1 MKIDN
6 KTALKLYECMLRIR
20 HTEETIAER
29 YTEWKMRCPTH
40 LSTGQEA
47 VATGVCSAL
56 RKDDFVLSTHRC
68 HAHYLAKGG
77 DLNKMIA
84 EIYGKVTGCT
94 SGKGGSMHLIDKS
107 VGFMGSTSI
116 VGNSIPLAVG
126 LGLSIKLQKTD
137 QVSCVFFGD
146 ATAEE
151 GVFFE
156 SINFAV
162 LKELPVLFICENN
175 FYSVYSPLSVRQP
188 EGRNIFEMVR
198 GLGIASEHGDG
209 NDCLEVYTRTRTAI
223 ENIRRRKRPYFIEF
237 DTYRW
242 REHCGPF
249 FDNDLGYRTKEE
261 FVSWK
266 EKDPIVMIETYLLND
281 YIITEKQLQKTKESA
296 QSGVDRAFDF
306 AEESPFPDPEE
317 AFANLYAE

>member
-1 MKIDN
+1 M
-6 KTALKLYECMLRIR
+6 LKIR

-29 YTEWKMRCPTH
+29 YSEWKMRCPTH

-47 VATGVCSAL
+47 VAAGVCSAL
-56 RKDDFVLSTHRC
+56 RKDDFAMSTHRC

-77 DLNKMIA
+77 NLNKMIA
-84 EIYGKVTGCT
+84 EIYGKATGCT

-116 VGNSIPLAVG
+116 VGNTIPLAVG

-137 QVSCVFFGD
+137 QISCVFFGD
-146 ATAEE
+146 AAVEE

-175 FYSVYSPLSVRQP
+175 LYSVYSPLSVRQP
-188 EGRNIFEMVR
+188 EGRMIYKMVR
-198 GLGIASEHGDG
+198 GLGISSEQADG
-209 NDCLEVYTRTRTAI
+209 NNCQEVYSRASRAI
-223 ENIRRRKRPYFIEF
+223 ENIRKGKGPCFIEI

-249 FDNDLGYRTKEE
+249 FDNDLDYRTEEE
-261 FVSWK
+261 FLFWK
-266 EKDPIVMIETYLLND
+266 NRDPIKLLEPSLLND
-281 YIITEKQLQKTKESA
+281 SNITEKQLQDIKEST
-296 QSGVDRAFDF
+296 QSWVNRAFNF
-306 AEESPFPDPEE
+306 AEDSPFPDPEE
-317 AFANLYAE
+317 AFANLYVK

>member
-1 MKIDN
+1 MKNLHKNLYKKIYKIRQVEN
-6 KTALKLYECMLRIR
+6 KISEVYKDQEI
-20 HTEETIAER
+20 
-29 YTEWKMRCPTH
+29 RCPVH
-40 LSTGQEA
+40 LSIGQEA
-47 VATGVCSAL
+47 IAAGICESLT
-56 RKDDFVLSTHRC
+56 KNDEIISTHRS

-77 DLNKMIA
+77 DLRKMIA
-84 EIYGKVTGCT
+84 EIYGKATGCT

-107 VGFMGSTSI
+107 VGFEGSSSI
-116 VGNSIPLAVG
+116 VGNSIPVAVG

-137 QVSCVFFGD
+137 QVSSVFFGD

-175 FYSVYSPLSVRQP
+175 FFSVCSPLSVRQP

-198 GLGIASEHGDG
+198 GLGIASEHADG
-209 NDCLEVYTRTRTAI
+209 NDCLEVYTRTNTAI
-223 ENIRRRKRPYFIEF
+223 ENIRKGKGPYFIEF

-249 FDNDLGYRTKEE
+249 FDNDLGYRTEKE
-261 FVSWK
+261 FLLWK
-266 EKDPIVMIETYLLND
+266 KKDPIVLIETYLLND
-281 YIITEKQLQKTKESA
+281 SIITEKQLQKMKESA
-296 QSGVDRAFDF
+296 QSEVDKAFDF
-306 AEESPFPDPEE
+306 AEESPFPDPKE
-317 AFANLYAE
+317 ALANLYAE